1 MITSGE
7 PGDSPLGSARGKPAG
22 GAPAGVCLSMTG
34 YAQARTEYN
43 GWAIRVSLRS
53 VNHKSLDLRV
63 RLPEGFEIFEPRLR
77 QTARAR
83 IRRGHVE
90 VAVVA
95 EAAGASAVQVNR
107 ALAEAYL
114 REAVELRREMHL
126 GNEPDVVGILRLP
139 GVIAAG
145 PLAVPD
151 SEEEQEKLGAELA
164 ACLETAVTRLEE
176 MRRHEGA
183 HLAEEM
189 SRRLRGI
196 AERAAQIECKAEA
209 ARPAFARRLE
219 ARLREFAGGAGVDPA
234 RVAQEAA
241 ILAERSDVTEELSRL
256 KSHVAQFGRMLEGA
270 GTPGELGKRL
280 DFLLQEMQR
289 ETNTLLAKSPGVE
302 AEGLAITDLGL
313 EIKAEIEKLREQVQN
328 VE

>member
-1 MITSGE
+1 
-7 PGDSPLGSARGKPAG
+7 
-22 GAPAGVCLSMTG
+22 MTG

-43 GWAIRVSLRS
+43 GWAIRISLRS
-53 VNHKSLDLRV
+53 VNHKFLDLRV
-63 RLPEGFEIFEPRLR
+63 RLPEGFEMFEPRLR
-77 QTARAR
+77 QAARER

-114 REAVELRREMHL
+114 REAEELRREMRL

-145 PLAVPD
+145 PLAIPD
-151 SEEEQEKLGAELA
+151 SEDEQEKLGAELA
-164 ACLETAVTRLEE
+164 ACLEAAMARLDE

-189 SRRLRGI
+189 SRRLAEI
-196 AERAAQIECKAEA
+196 AERAARIESKAEA
-209 ARPAFARRLE
+209 ARPAFAKRLE
-219 ARLREFAGGAGVDPA
+219 TRLREFAGGAGVDPA

-241 ILAERSDVTEELSRL
+241 LLAERGDVSEELSRL
-256 KSHVAQFGRMLEGA
+256 RSHVAQFGRLLQGA
-270 GTPGELGKRL
+270 GTAGELGKRL